1 VGSALPVSGRAHMSR
16 SKSTLTEI
24 NAEPVYV
31 ASLPGSPQPIYTAL
45 LWAGGMSE
53 DRPIVLYPAY
63 FDLKRTRQE
72 GRRVPKSLAVD
83 GPTAEEIETAA
94 KALGLSPKLE
104 ADRAYPSSHWR
115 KEGRVLVKA
124 DFYKTS
130 VIRKV
135 AEKIKGARQG

>member
-1 VGSALPVSGRAHMSR
+1 MA
-16 SKSTLTEI
+16 
-24 NAEPVYV
+24 
-31 ASLPGSPQPIYTAL
+31 
-45 LWAGGMSE
+45 E

-83 GPTAEEIETAA
+83 GPTTEEIETAA
-94 KALGLSPKLE
+94 KVLGLAPQIE
-104 ADRAYPSSHWR
+104 ADRAFPVSHWR

-124 DFYKTS
+124 DYYKTS

-135 AEKIKGARQG
+135 AERLKAAREG

>member
-1 VGSALPVSGRAHMSR
+1 MA
-16 SKSTLTEI
+16 
-24 NAEPVYV
+24 
-31 ASLPGSPQPIYTAL
+31 
-45 LWAGGMSE
+45 E

-83 GPTAEEIETAA
+83 GPTAEEIEKAA
-94 KALGLSPKLE
+94 KALGLSPKVE

-124 DFYKTS
+124 GYYKNPR
-130 VIRKV
+130 VPQG
-135 AEKIKGARQG
+135 AEGKKGGPPGEGP